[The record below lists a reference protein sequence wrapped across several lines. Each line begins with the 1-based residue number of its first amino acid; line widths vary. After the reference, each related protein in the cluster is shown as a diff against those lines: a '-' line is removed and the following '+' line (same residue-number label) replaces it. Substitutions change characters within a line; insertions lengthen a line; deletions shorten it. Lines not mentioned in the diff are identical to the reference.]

1 MFDTEVLAE
10 AAPFAEAFV
19 GPLFERAPALEKHRA
34 EVVETLLRFGMS
46 VLTFDS
52 DLIRTDAKLRAYLQ
66 RALLP
71 AIGL

>member
-19 GPLFERAPALEKHRA
+19 GPLFERAPELEEHRA
-34 EVVETLLRFGMS
+34 EVIETLLRFGMS

-52 DLIRTDAKLRAYLQ
+52 DLIRTDAGLRGYLT
-66 RALLP
+66 RTLLP
-71 AIGL
+71 ALGL